1 MRGLPQV
8 PWFRAVVVVAVLVG
22 LLTGYNLLAG
32 ATGQITHAS
41 QLIDTAQC
49 LRTYELTAT
58 FEKPAAQRK
67 PVDLVIVQDASG
79 SFQDTIGDVKSALK
93 NIVNNLGNQ
102 DRVQL
107 TIFRGAKG
115 YITSDDKRVNLEGWP
130 DWPWEVSTKRT
141 LTKLDSNNNR
151 RNVRNAI
158 DGFAV
163 DGGTPTASG
172 LVRALNSYE
181 SAKGNTSGRQTIFVL
196 ITDGVANA
204 RYQDEIGRRTY
215 EGYIRMRD

>member
-130 DWPWEVSTKRT
+130 GNWPWEVSTKRT

-163 DGGTPTASG
+163 GG
-172 LVRALNSYE
+172 
-181 SAKGNTSGRQTIFVL
+181 
-196 ITDGVANA
+196 
-204 RYQDEIGRRTY
+204 
-215 EGYIRMRD
+215 